1 MEMSEIQ
8 AARLLLG
15 GGGAGPGGSQ
25 QGPSGLGGYDSAS
38 VRYGTV
44 TAVDAEAG
52 TVTVLLDGQAA
63 PITLTDAT
71 ASTRLKVGDRV
82 KIVKQGQS
90 WVIDLAGGISRAL
103 DASVEE
109 AKKQFA
115 ADKVRMDEHDKA
127 MEQYEKDMA
136 AAKDELAGIDGKISD
151 AVDTAISQLETPD
164 GGNRI
169 YAGETEPATPDGGFK
184 AGDLWYKTNSSSQIT
199 AVKVWNSTV
208 WNGYDMVANSILVA
222 GSVGS
227 TLIADGA
234 VTTAKI
240 TSGAVTADQIAANT
254 ITGAEIRADSV
265 DVNEIASGDI
275 YCNRLTATDGAGY
288 TEMTGNKLEMLDSDS
303 RSLVAIWVEGG
314 VCYINANLAE
324 KIRIGTSS
332 GSVLNISN
340 GGFIFSSMVPGF
352 RVNGVSAVESFA
364 IAPGSAT
371 ESFSANVPYSPH
383 KTSYAVVYYR
393 CTYTD
398 AYGSVKFPI
407 TEGGSAN
414 VVLKELTAFEAADES
429 IAVGCAEN
437 ITVALGNY
445 PNKTFTITR
454 GNPYRFAI
462 KPSGNNVNT
471 NPGPQFEI
479 TQVTLCGA

>member
-15 GGGAGPGGSQ
+15 GDGRAGQAASRQVGQ
-25 QGPSGLGGYDSAS
+25 ESAS
-38 VRYGTV
+38 VRYGEV
-44 TAVDAEAG
+44 KSVDAEAG
-52 TVTVLLDGQAA
+52 TVTVLLDGQSQE
-63 PITLTDAT
+63 ITLTDAT
-71 ASTRLKVGDRV
+71 ASTRLKAGDRV

-103 DASVEE
+103 DTEVSKAN
-109 AKKQFA
+109 A
-115 ADKVRMDEHDKA
+115 RMDAHDKKMA
-127 MEQYEKDMA
+127 EQQKEIKA
-136 AAKDELAGIDGKISD
+136 AQDELAGMDGKIDSAVKD
-151 AVDTAISQLETPD
+151 AVSKLETPD
-164 GGNRI
+164 GGNHI
-169 YAGETEPATPDGGFK
+169 YASADEPTAPEGGFQ
-184 AGDLWYKTNSSSQIT
+184 AGDLWYQTNAGGQIA
-199 AVKVWNSTV
+199 AVKVWNGTQ
-208 WNGYDMVANSILVA
+208 WNSYDLVANSLLVA

-234 VTTAKI
+234 VTTSKI
-240 TSGAVTADQIAANT
+240 TAKAVTADQIAANT
-254 ITGAEIRADSV
+254 ITGAEIRANSV

-314 VCYINANLAE
+314 VCYIHANLAE
-324 KIRIGTSS
+324 KISIGTNS
-332 GSVLNISN
+332 GSLLNINN
-340 GGFIFSSMVPGF
+340 GGFTFSSMVPGF

-364 IAPGSAT
+364 IVPGSAT

-398 AYGSVKFPI
+398 TAGSVKFPI

-414 VVLKELTAFEAADES
+414 VVLKELTAFESADGS
-429 IAVGCAEN
+429 IAVGCVEN
-437 ITVALGNY
+437 ITVALGNS

-462 KPSGNNVNT
+462 KPSGNVVNA
-471 NPGPQFEI
+471 NPGSQFEI
-479 TQVTLCGA
+479 TQVTLCGQ

>member
-15 GGGAGPGGSQ
+15 GDGRAGQAASRQVGQ
-25 QGPSGLGGYDSAS
+25 ESAS
-38 VRYGTV
+38 VRYGEV
-44 TAVDAEAG
+44 KSVDAEAG
-52 TVTVLLDGQAA
+52 TVTVLLDGQARE
-63 PITLTDAT
+63 ITLTDAT
-71 ASTRLKVGDRV
+71 ASTRLKAGDRV
-82 KIVKQGQS
+82 KIVKQGQG

-103 DASVEE
+103 DTAVSE
-109 AKKQFA
+109 ANA
-115 ADKVRMDEHDKA
+115 RMDSHD
-127 MEQYEKDMA
+127 ETMA
-136 AAKDELAGIDGKISD
+136 QQQAAIEAAQAELAGMDGKISD
-151 AVDTAISQLETPD
+151 AVDNAISQLETPD
-164 GGNRI
+164 GGNHI
-169 YAGETEPATPDGGFK
+169 YASADEPTPLKDGFQ
-184 AGDLWYKTNSSSQIT
+184 AGDLWYQTNAISQIA
-199 AVKVWNSTV
+199 AVKVWNGTV

-275 YCNRLTATDGAGY
+275 YCNRLVATDGAGY

-303 RSLVAIWVEGG
+303 RSLVTIWVEGG
-314 VCYINANLAE
+314 VCYIHANFAE
-324 KIRIGTSS
+324 KISIGTNS
-332 GSVLNISN
+332 GSLLNINN
-340 GGFIFSSMVPGF
+340 GGFTFSSMVPGF

-383 KTSYAVVYYR
+383 NTSYAVVYYR

-414 VVLKELTAFEAADES
+414 VVLKELTAFEGDGVS
-429 IAVGCAEN
+429 MAVGCAEN
-437 ITVALGNY
+437 ITVALGDY

-454 GNPYRFAI
+454 GKPYRFAI
-462 KPSGNNVNT
+462 KPSGNNINA

-479 TQVTLCGA
+479 TQVTLCGR